1 MQYYIINPPATQPDG
16 PVELH
21 DLTSHGLCASSMI
34 FREGLADWTRA
45 TDVPE
50 VAELL
55 NGTGAHASAP
65 QSQAS
70 ALTYYLAVNGKHEGP
85 YTASQLR
92 EHGVMPTSQVWRQ
105 GMDQWAPISSI
116 PELSQAIFG
125 NNSDIYSEHHDNG
138 QMMPDESPANI
149 HPLEE
154 PVYECPSNHLAMAIV
169 AIILFFPTGIG
180 ALIKSILVKQRWNER
195 RYGDAVWLS
204 RTSRRLSIISYI
216 MVPVFVI
223 LELVIMAAGNAF

>member
-16 PVELH
+16 PVNLN
-21 DLTSHGLCASSMI
+21 DLMSHGLNASSMI

-55 NGTGAHASAP
+55 NGKSAPAPAP
-65 QSQAS
+65 QSHAS
-70 ALTYYLAVNGKHEGP
+70 SLTYYLAVNGKHEGP
-85 YTASQLR
+85 YTAAQLR
-92 EHGVMPTSQVWRQ
+92 EHGVMPTSQIWRQ

-125 NNSDIYSEHHDNG
+125 NNSDIYSEHQDNG
-138 QMMPDESPANI
+138 QMPDESPENI

-154 PVYECPSNHLAMAIV
+154 PVYECPPNHLAMAIV
-169 AIILFFPTGIG
+169 AIIIFFPTGIG

-204 RTSRRLSIISYI
+204 RTSRRLSIISYL
-216 MVPVFVI
+216 MVPVIVI